1 MDDVVLQYVCY
12 VVTYVEGFCKRD
24 EERYGDL

>member
-1 MDDVVLQYVCY
+1 MDDGVLQYVCY

-24 EERYGDL
+24 EEKYGDL

>member
-1 MDDVVLQYVCY
+1 MDDGVLQYVCY

-24 EERYGDL
+24 EKRYGDL